1 MDSLSTFSPEKRDQ
15 GGICLRTHPE
25 GWSEEDKDQVLL
37 LVKSQAV
44 NRFKLQKENSSLK
57 IKKIINWKKS

>member
-1 MDSLSTFSPEKRDQ
+1 MDSLSTLTLEKSAR
-15 GGICLRTHPE
+15 GGICLCIHPE

-57 IKKIINWKKS
+57 IKTII